1 MKVNVERQSSP
12 HREVRPP
19 ALKAATVK
27 VASIQNSRMP
37 KRPPRAFQAR
47 ARSRR
52 PTPRSRA
59 TTPPSPDAVAALPT
73 NARAAPVATAESSS
87 EPRASA
93 SPGAATAKPVPI
105 FSARVAQE
113 APPGTPAP
121 TSEPAA
127 VALSEGHAP
136 APGVGI
142 FGESREAL
150 LNTKDYLELRRLMHA
165 NQVVIVMDVSENG
178 KALRVRSMSGVDPA
192 LRDEVSRRLMAASYV
207 PGVCS
212 GLPCDGQ
219 ARIVFKL
226 RGKE

>member
-1 MKVNVERQSSP
+1 M
-12 HREVRPP
+12 
-19 ALKAATVK
+19 
-27 VASIQNSRMP
+27 
-37 KRPPRAFQAR
+37 
-47 ARSRR
+47 
-52 PTPRSRA
+52 
-59 TTPPSPDAVAALPT
+59 
-73 NARAAPVATAESSS
+73 ATAESSS

-93 SPGAATAKPVPI
+93 SPHVATAKPVPV
-105 FSARVAQE
+105 FSARVAQK

-150 LNTKDYLELRRLMHA
+150 LNTKDYLELKRLMHA
-165 NQVVIVMDVSENG
+165 NDVIIVMDVSEEG
-178 KALRVRSMSGVDPA
+178 KAIRVRSMSGVDSA
-192 LRDEVSRRLMAASYV
+192 MRDEVAKRLMAASYV
-207 PGVCS
+207 PQVCS